1 MPHNKDLKRLV
12 RARMAETGENYTQA
26 LSVVLSTPA
35 LEPVPAPWFISG
47 THRTNYEAGLLQ
59 STSENTS
66 TSESESTH
74 HGTRV
79 VRLRMRT
86 GVADAVGFGTLM
98 QSISAARYAGR
109 RVRFAAAIRT
119 HEVSDWAGLW
129 LRVDTASGTHQIDHM
144 HDRPLNQSTEWQV
157 AEVVL
162 DVPEQATSLHF
173 GVLLSGSGAVDLAL
187 PRFEAVS
194 TDVPVTAKPSPALPE
209 EPQALNFGQPAAT

>member
-1 MPHNKDLKRLV
+1 MPHNKDFKRLV

-59 STSENTS
+59 NTGENTS
-66 TSESESTH
+66 TSAHTY
-74 HGTRV
+74 HGARV

-109 RVRFAAAIRT
+109 R
-119 HEVSDWAGLW
+119 D
-129 LRVDTASGTHQIDHM
+129 
-144 HDRPLNQSTEWQV
+144 
-157 AEVVL
+157 
-162 DVPEQATSLHF
+162 
-173 GVLLSGSGAVDLAL
+173 
-187 PRFEAVS
+187 PR
-194 TDVPVTAKPSPALPE
+194 
-209 EPQALNFGQPAAT
+209 G